1 MIDRTHYDDIIDQI
15 EAVRTKNNKNWM
27 DILRLAFRH
36 SPEEAAAIL
45 GEIYRQDK
53 AVSDL
58 AYQLTTED
66 QN

>member
-1 MIDRTHYDDIIDQI
+1 MTDKTKYDRIIDQI

-45 GEIYRQDK
+45 REIYKEDK
-53 AVSDL
+53 AISDL
-58 AYQLTTED
+58 AKQLT
-66 QN
+66 Q